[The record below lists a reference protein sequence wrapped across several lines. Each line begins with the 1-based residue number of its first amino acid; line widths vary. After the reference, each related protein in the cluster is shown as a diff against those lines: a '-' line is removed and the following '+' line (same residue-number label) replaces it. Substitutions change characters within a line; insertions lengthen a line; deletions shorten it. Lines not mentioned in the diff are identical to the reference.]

1 MRKIYLIAI
10 AIITATLLMFQSCNK
25 SENFQGI
32 AKPKDSFHSVLR
44 ANMNNVGS
52 VPTGSN
58 SKNPSGE
65 FQTIY
70 LDFPEI
76 TPEIQNKID
85 DVNSIRSISDLIVS
99 EGAILEFTNFGKNV
113 KVQFDIPVKEAEKSL
128 DPMIVEAKKYL
139 YSKGFSE
146 QELQTMIATE
156 EATEYDLIPLVIF
169 LQETAFS
176 QNENPFFHCAAVVI
190 GANAPLVSAP
200 SKTAIKQTFSVSVAE
215 SSGAVASA
223 IAVGNYTQCLYKEMD
238 VLAETMLTSNEF
250 EKTLDMQKSFI
261 DMLSIENLIE
271 TPKINELLSISTD
284 AEMIEWIELN
294 ISYTKFTSVAEVNS
308 LSEAI
313 INQATATKTKFIS
326 ARVELD
332 IALFGEHIDGW
343 INKSIARDPAECR
356 VLATATYMNSV
367 YTCGRIAIFLPKAG
381 LACAVTAS
389 VIYAITYMNC

>member
-1 MRKIYLIAI
+1 MRKIYLVAI

-32 AKPKDSFHSVLR
+32 AKSKDNFHSVLR

-52 VPTGSN
+52 VPTGNN

-70 LDFPEI
+70 LDFPEM
-76 TPEIQNKID
+76 TPEIQAKID
-85 DVNSIRSISDLIVS
+85 QVNSIRSISDLIVS
-99 EGAILEFTNFGKNV
+99 EGAILEFTNFGKNT
-113 KVQFDIPVKEAEKSL
+113 KVQFDIPVREAEKSL

-169 LQETAFS
+169 LQETEFS
-176 QNENPFFHCAAVVI
+176 QNENPFFPCAAVVI
-190 GANAPLVSAP
+190 GANAPISAP

-238 VLAETMLTSNEF
+238 VLAEAMITSDEF
-250 EKTLDMQKSFI
+250 EKMLEKQESFI
-261 DMLSIENLIE
+261 DMLSVENYLE
-271 TPKINELLSISTD
+271 TQELADLLNVTTK
-284 AEMIEWIELN
+284 AELMTWIEHN
-294 ISYTKFTSVAEVNS
+294 IAYTLFTSVAQASS
-308 LSEAI
+308 LFDALENQI
-313 INQATATKTKFIS
+313 IATKTKFIS
-326 ARVELD
+326 PRVQND
-332 IALFGEHIDGW
+332 FVLFEERVILVEEKLTNSKASDHVWLMVG
-343 INKSIARDPAECR
+343 CR
-356 VLATATYMNSV
+356 VASIGLRYLGPKGMVASAVVSL
-367 YTCGRIAIFLPKAG
+367 TCRIMG
-381 LACAVTAS
+381 L
-389 VIYAITYMNC
+389 M